1 MNEIDNSQKPTPT
14 TVERQEDSGFDIFML
29 WRIFILNWYW
39 IILGGLLGFGI
50 AHTYLRYVPS
60 VYSATAKILIKQSDS
75 PARSRNAI
83 AAATDLGMMT
93 ETDGFSNELEILK
106 SSGLAAEVLKNLKL
120 YTSYQLKGRFGKT
133 TVYKDQPINV
143 DLQSS
148 VLDKLNRP
156 MSIVIN
162 RSGGTYNASIT
173 YYVPITEF
181 EVEEFPNVNNVKIT
195 SFPMTVSTKV
205 GNVTFSKG
213 KMDLS
218 EKMTEYVTIQSP
230 QSAAYSWTSRT
241 TVNPSTKESSV
252 VDVNLSDESS
262 QRAVDYLREMV
273 NCYNSQANDD
283 KNEKALRTEEFI
295 AERLS
300 KITAELDSTDENLR
314 RFLEENRT
322 IAIEASSQKSFS
334 QTTENESKLDEIIME
349 EELINSLVDFARRKD
364 NKYQVIPS
372 NVGLKDQASTSLI
385 NQYNEL
391 ALERKRLLRTASAKS
406 PLVIEI
412 TSQMDDVWKS
422 IDQALDEN
430 RKALNIQRAAIEAQL
445 GHSEIGV
452 EQSPEQQKR
461 LKQISRQQE
470 VQSSLYLTLL
480 QKREENQIQL
490 ASTADKA
497 RLIEPA
503 RSVGQIAPKRSMIL
517 LIGLG
522 LGLVIP
528 FIFLYLTDTLR
539 YKIDGH
545 DDVVKLTTL
554 PILAD
559 VAVANDK
566 AKERG
571 DVVVKRNTNNQMAEI
586 FRGIRT
592 NVQFMMP
599 EGKKR
604 IMLTSSLSGEG
615 KTFIAANLA
624 VSFALLDKKVIMLGL
639 DIRRPRLA
647 NLFKLE
653 GVKDTQTGISTLL
666 TLDDPTW
673 KDIEEQIVSSQINE
687 NLDIL
692 MAGPIP
698 PNPSELLARPSLEK
712 IINQLCEYY
721 DYVIMDTAPIGIVTD
736 TIHIGKLAD
745 ATIYVT
751 RADYTPKASI
761 EGLNEL
767 VDTQKLNNVGIVIN
781 GIDMSKKKNAYSY
794 GYGRYGKYGRYGRY
808 GSGKYGKRYGRY
820 GSYGGYGNYGSYGN
834 YQNSRYGNKKDN
846 SVKLR
851 GTLF

>member
-1 MNEIDNSQKPTPT
+1 MNEIENSQKTAT
-14 TVERQEDSGFDIFML
+14 LERPQAESGFDIFVF

-39 IILGGLLGFGI
+39 ILLGGLLGFGI
-50 AHTYLRYVPS
+50 AHTYLRYVPN
-60 VYSATAKILIKQSDS
+60 VYSATAKILIKENGNQG
-75 PARSRNAI
+75 RSRNAI

-93 ETDGFSNELEILK
+93 QTDGFQNEMEILK
-106 SSGLAAEVLKNLKL
+106 SSGLSSEVLNNLKL
-120 YTSYQLKGRFGKT
+120 YTTYKIKGRFGKT
-133 TVYKDQPINV
+133 TVYKEQPVSV
-143 DLQSS
+143 DLQSA
-148 VLDKLNRP
+148 VLDKLNQP
-156 MSIVIN
+156 MSIVIT
-162 RSGGTYNASIT
+162 RSGSAYNAEIT

-181 EVEEFPNVNNVKIT
+181 EVEPTPYSKNVKIT

-213 KMDLS
+213 KGELT
-218 EKMTEYVTIQSP
+218 EKITEFVTIQSP
-230 QSAAYSWTSRT
+230 QSAAYGWTSRT
-241 TVNPSTKESSV
+241 SVNPTNKESSV
-252 VDVNLSDESS
+252 VDVSLSDESS

-295 AERLS
+295 AERLA
-300 KITAELDSTDENLR
+300 KITNELDSTDENLQ
-314 RFLEENRT
+314 RFLEANKT

-334 QTTENESKLDEIIME
+334 QNTENERKLEEIITE
-349 EELINSLVDFARRKD
+349 EELIKSLVEFAHRKD

-372 NVGLKDQASTSLI
+372 NIGLKDGASTQLI
-385 NQYNEL
+385 NQYNTL
-391 ALERKRLLRTASAKS
+391 ALERKRLLRTASLKS
-406 PLVIEI
+406 PAVIEI
-412 TSQMDDVWKS
+412 TSQMDDVWSS
-422 IDQALDEN
+422 IDAALDEN
-430 RKALNIQRAAIEAQL
+430 RKSLAIQRDAIESQL
-445 GHSEIGV
+445 DKSEIGV
-452 EQSPEQQKR
+452 QKSPEQEKR
-461 LKQISRQQE
+461 LKQIGRQQE

-497 RLIEPA
+497 KLIEPA
-503 RSVGQIAPKRSMIL
+503 RSVGQISPKRSMIL

-522 LGLVIP
+522 IGLLLP
-528 FIFLYLTDTLR
+528 FVLLYLAELLR

-545 DDVVKLTTL
+545 EDVAKLTSL

-559 VAVANDK
+559 VAVANEK
-566 AKERG
+566 AKDRG
-571 DVVVKRNTNNQMAEI
+571 DVVVKKNTNNQMAEI
-586 FRGIRT
+586 FRSIRT

-599 EGKKR
+599 EGTKR

-624 VSFALLDKKVIMLGL
+624 VSFALLDKKVIMIGL

-647 NLFKLE
+647 NLFRLE
-653 GVKDTQTGISTLL
+653 GVKDTQSGISTLL
-666 TLDDPTW
+666 TLDDPSW
-673 KDIEEQIVSSQINE
+673 EEIKEQIVSSEVNE

-698 PNPSELLARPSLEK
+698 PNPSELLARPTLDK
-712 IINQLCEYY
+712 IIDTLGEHY
-721 DYVIMDTAPIGIVTD
+721 DYVIMDTAPIGLVTD

-745 ATIYVT
+745 ATIFVT

-767 VDTQKLNNVGIVIN
+767 VETEKLRNVGVVIN
-781 GIDMSKKKNAYSY
+781 GIDMSKKRNAYAY

-808 GSGKYGKRYGRY
+808 GSSGYGKRYGSY
-820 GSYGGYGNYGSYGN
+820 GSYGGYGSYGSYGN

-851 GTLF
+851 SSLF